1 MIYYV
6 VSWTYFLDTNSQECR
21 LNMGILIQTVSC
33 ITITRTLLLRI
44 FSKLS
49 VESVKKKPKEDN
61 EQKGLKRKAQTPGHP
76 GNESSQ
82 SIGIG
87 DLKDPKAGDPCLKG
101 DLLRIGMDQCMTG
114 SMDRKEVQCPLG
126 VGRVLGEAV
135 CPQGPLPG
143 KTMPQGAIVFLYFI
157 HAVIFKIDFLQVS

>member
-1 MIYYV
+1 M
-6 VSWTYFLDTNSQECR
+6 SPTN
-21 LNMGILIQTVSC
+21 
-33 ITITRTLLLRI
+33 TRSPRNRTTPEK
-44 FSKLS
+44 SK
-49 VESVKKKPKEDN
+49 VKVQ
-61 EQKGLKRKAQTPGHP
+61 QKGLKMKTQIPGHP
-76 GNESSQ
+76 GNAISQ

-143 KTMPQGAIVFLYFI
+143 KTMPQGAIVFYFI
-157 HAVIFKIDFLQVS
+157 YAMVFKIDLVKGLSSKPSGDCIVVPNFCFLS